1 MRLHHLAFRTHDV
14 DALVAFLVDLLGLP
28 EVKDARPRSV
38 WLGLSDGSV
47 VMVER
52 AGGDEPV
59 MPGGSLELA
68 AFEVG
73 ADEKARIREESLR
86 RGCFDG
92 ETAHTVYLRAPDGRR
107 IGVSTYPL
115 PGR

>member
-1 MRLHHLAFRTHDV
+1 MRVHHLAFRTHDV
-14 DALVAFLVDLLGLP
+14 DALVAFLVELLGLP

-52 AGGDEPV
+52 AEDGEPGI
-59 MPGGSLELA
+59 PPGSLELA
-68 AFEVG
+68 AFEVE
-73 ADEKARIREESLR
+73 ADEKARIREEACR

>member
-1 MRLHHLAFRTHDV
+1 MRLHHLAFRTRDV
-14 DALVAFLVDLLGLP
+14 DALVAFLVELLGLP
-28 EVKDARPRSV
+28 EVRDARPRAV
-38 WLGLSDGSV
+38 WLGLSDGAV
-47 VMVER
+47 LMVER
-52 AGGDEPV
+52 SEGDEPGV
-59 MPGGSLELA
+59 PAGSLELA

-73 ADEKARIREESLR
+73 AAEKARIREEARR